1 MDRARYQALF
11 VEEATDHVAE
21 MGRALLALEKDPGS
35 TDALEICFRMAHSI
49 KGMAASMGY
58 QPITERAHRLEDR
71 LSAARAAGRVE
82 SQAEL
87 PAWFAEMDQLE
98 RMIGQVRDTGA
109 CTTAPPAHLDEAD
122 ASGLKKKLLRPTHR
136 I

>member
-35 TDALEICFRMAHSI
+35 ADALEICFRMAHSI

-71 LSAARAAGRVE
+71 LAAARTAGRVE
-82 SQAEL
+82 GETEL
-87 PAWFAEMDQLE
+87 PAWFADMDAA
-98 RMIGQVRDTGA
+98 GA
-109 CTTAPPAHLDEAD
+109 HDRPGARH
-122 ASGLKKKLLRPTHR
+122 GLV
-136 I
+136 